1 MKYNEHN
8 KPLVCMMTQST
19 CYRGTRKF
27 TPKGILWHS
36 TGANNPTLKR
46 YVQPDDGDPS
56 RAKLLALLGRNPN
69 GNDWNH
75 TAVQAGLNFWIG
87 RLADGTV
94 AAVQTMPWDYRPW
107 GCGSGSRGSGNDVYI
122 QFEICEDGLNDKDY
136 WEACYREACEMTAY
150 LCRMFGIDPQGTFTY
165 NGLTLP
171 TITDHAGSCALGIG
185 TNHGDVQHWSRRY
198 GKTMENVREDVAGLL
213 KGTKPTCVS
222 EAASALSQGDQGD
235 AVKTM
240 QIMLNACGFN
250 CGEADGDFGRNT
262 LAALLAF
269 QTVYGLMPDGV
280 YGEDCKAALEAAY
293 GALPTIMETAKAIW
307 DRLYDAI
314 GNANGVAGAMGNFWK
329 ESNLRA
335 NNLQNSA
342 ERKLGMTDEEYTAAV
357 DNGAY
362 TDFVTDSCGYG
373 LYQSTHEAIKGSML
387 RFAKSRGMSIG
398 DTDMQVDH
406 FIALMKTEF
415 PTVWKTL
422 TTAKTVREASDAVLL
437 NFERPA
443 DQSEKAQKERAAFG
457 EMFLKKYGKPEQ
469 KPTGCYASA
478 VIAVAISELGYKE
491 KRSNSSL
498 DDKEANS
505 GSANFTKYARDFD
518 EIWPNFYNGKKQGF
532 AWCDLA
538 LDHWFVSAYGYENA
552 LRLLCQPERST
563 GAGCTYSLRYY
574 REKGQFHQYG
584 PKAGDQIFFGTSLDN
599 ATHTGLV
606 EKVDGSTVHT
616 IEGNTGDQ
624 VARRHYSVYDSC
636 ILGYGRPAYD
646 EEESIS
652 TAEATSAAQ
661 EKVQY
666 YRVRKS
672 WRDKSS
678 QIGAFTRI
686 ENAKLMVDSNPG
698 YAVFSEDGRQI
709 YPPVDNAP

>member
-1 MKYNEHN
+1 MSFSNS
-8 KPLVCMMTQST
+8 PLVSCTRLSPNHSGQRTHSIDRITPHCVVGQVTAESLGEIFAST
-19 CYRGTRKF
+19 SRQASCNYGIGRDGRVVLVVEEKNRSWCSSNAENDQRAVTIEVASDSTAPYAFREEAYASLITLCTDICRRNGKKKLLWLGDRETTLAYVPAADEMILTVHRWF
-27 TPKGILWHS
+27 AQKSCPGDWMYARMGELAARVTAALGGNTPASTPK
-36 TGANNPTLKR
+36 AARALK
-46 YVQPDDGDPS
+46 
-56 RAKLLALLGRNPN
+56 
-69 GNDWNH
+69 
-75 TAVQAGLNFWIG
+75 
-87 RLADGTV
+87 
-94 AAVQTMPWDYRPW
+94 
-107 GCGSGSRGSGNDVYI
+107 
-122 QFEICEDGLNDKDY
+122 
-136 WEACYREACEMTAY
+136 
-150 LCRMFGIDPQGTFTY
+150 
-165 NGLTLP
+165 
-171 TITDHAGSCALGIG
+171 
-185 TNHGDVQHWSRRY
+185 
-198 GKTMENVREDVAGLL
+198 
-213 KGTKPTCVS
+213 
-222 EAASALSQGDQGD
+222 QGDQGD

-269 QTVYGLMPDGV
+269 QTVYGLTPDGV
-280 YGEDCKAALEAAY
+280 YSAECRSALESAYAAL
-293 GALPTIMETAKAIW
+293 PNIMETAKAIW
-307 DRLYDAI
+307 DRLYAAI

-342 ERKLGMTDEEYTAAV
+342 ERKLGMTDEEYTASV
-357 DNGAY
+357 DSGAY
-362 TDFVTDSCGYG
+362 TDFVHDKAGYG
-373 LYQSTHEAIKGSML
+373 LYQATHEAIKESLL
-387 RFAKSRGMSIG
+387 RFARQRGCSIG

-415 PTVWKTL
+415 PSVWKTL
-422 TTAKTVREASDAVLL
+422 TKASSVREASDAVLL

-443 DQSEKAQKERAAFG
+443 DQSQKAQVERAAFG
-457 EMFLKKYGKPEQ
+457 EMFLKKYGAPKPTTT
-469 KPTGCYASA
+469 PTGCYASK

-498 DDKEANS
+498 DDKEANA

-552 LRLLCQPERST
+552 LRLLCQPERSA

-584 PKAGDQIFFGTSLDN
+584 PRAGDQIFFGTSLDN

-606 EKVDGSTVHT
+606 EKVGGSTVHT

-636 ILGYGRPAYD
+636 ILGYGRPVYD
-646 EEESIS
+646 EDPT
-652 TAEATSAAQ
+652 TAPTPTSVPQ

-672 WRDKSS
+672 WPEKAS
-678 QIGAFTRI
+678 QIGAFTRL
-686 ENAKLMVDSNPG
+686 ENAKLMVDANPG
-698 YAVFSEDGRQI
+698 YAAFDDSGKQI
-709 YPPVDNAP
+709 YPPIDNAP